1 MGYGVLQSYGFSLRT
16 ELVDTKIHGVLQVMG
31 FHEDGLG
38 QSRLYSC
45 SCEDQSPSAMGGDS
59 DYTEFR

>member
-38 QSRLYSC
+38 QSQL
-45 SCEDQSPSAMGGDS
+45 
-59 DYTEFR
+59 